1 MRARTDNT
9 SLWRAGEALLAES
22 GLTRRALTAVQ
33 GFMALIDDCDEA
45 CRRLSLEAAAE
56 YVLEASDLLTF
67 HGKESGEKGLARVEN
82 LQELL
87 NATRQFEPDPDEP
100 SPLRAF
106 LDTVALDAGDQQA
119 DEYTDAVQLMP
130 LHSAKGLEFPVVY
143 LAGVEENLFPHK
155 MSLEEPGRLEEERR
169 LCYVGITRAMRQ
181 LYLSYAETR
190 RWYGQESYN
199 TVSRFVREIPAN
211 CLKEVRINA
220 NISRPLSANMS
231 HASDGHDTGLL
242 LGQRVIHSVFGQGF
256 VLNIEGQGSNARVQV
271 NFDDEGSKWLVAA
284 YANLE
289 AL

>member
-1 MRARTDNT
+1 
-9 SLWRAGEALLAES
+9 L
-22 GLTRRALTAVQ
+22 
-33 GFMALIDDCDEA
+33 
-45 CRRLSLEAAAE
+45 AE
-56 YVLEASDLLTF
+56 YVLEASDLLAF
-67 HGKESGEKGLARVEN
+67 HGKETGEKGQARVEN
-82 LQELL
+82 LQELV
-87 NATRQFEPDPDEP
+87 NAARQFEPDPDEP
-100 SPLRAF
+100 SALRAF
-106 LDTVALDAGDQQA
+106 LDTAALDAGDQQA
-119 DEYTDAVQLMP
+119 DEYTDAVQLMT

-220 NISRPLSANMS
+220 SISRPLSANMS

-242 LGQRVIHSVFGQGF
+242 LGQRVMHSVFGQGI

-289 AL
+289 AV